1 MGDFDHIPWFCLEV
15 VHVHVPSE
23 RGPFREGWRRL
34 CPRKI
39 TPWARLRW
47 SCASRVVSGALVA
60 RASADPSQNV
70 LSRTVEEVKMVAC
83 RGPVRVIPSSAMRV
97 RAVSLPL
104 PCIPLMLA
112 RWRDSVEALS
122 LVRWVGFRWPLTLH
136 FGGTVP

>member
-1 MGDFDHIPWFCLEV
+1 
-15 VHVHVPSE
+15 
-23 RGPFREGWRRL
+23 
-34 CPRKI
+34 
-39 TPWARLRW
+39 
-47 SCASRVVSGALVA
+47 
-60 RASADPSQNV
+60 
-70 LSRTVEEVKMVAC
+70 MVAC

-104 PCIPLMLA
+104 PCIPQMLA